1 MEIMS
6 PIPRLLFLSFMIHF
20 SCSSAQIS
28 RKELR
33 NTYGNQEVLVKSGS
47 SIKSDRVNPSRV
59 IQLSWQPRVFVY
71 RGFLSDEDCDH
82 LISLASGKT
91 NFVVSDAQG
100 RTARSLADVDV
111 KDEIVARVEEKIS
124 AWTLLP
130 LGNSR
135 PLQILHY
142 ANEQTNEKYDYYGNK
157 SAWQLNEPLM
167 ATVILSLSNTSRGGD
182 ISFPE
187 SQIKTS
193 GLKSKLWPYSV
204 SRNNLL
210 KPVKGNAILFFN
222 VHPNASPDKRSLH
235 ERNPVTEGGMWSA
248 VKIFYLRAVSGI
260 TAPTDHENSD
270 CTDEDESCPK
280 WAALGECQRNAV
292 FMVGSPD
299 YYGTCRKSCKVC

>member
-1 MEIMS
+1 
-6 PIPRLLFLSFMIHF
+6 
-20 SCSSAQIS
+20 
-28 RKELR
+28 
-33 NTYGNQEVLVKSGS
+33 
-47 SIKSDRVNPSRV
+47 
-59 IQLSWQPRVFVY
+59 
-71 RGFLSDEDCDH
+71 
-82 LISLASGKT
+82 
-91 NFVVSDAQG
+91 
-100 RTARSLADVDV
+100 
-111 KDEIVARVEEKIS
+111 
-124 AWTLLP
+124 
-130 LGNSR
+130 
-135 PLQILHY
+135 
-142 ANEQTNEKYDYYGNK
+142 
-157 SAWQLNEPLM
+157 M
-167 ATVILSLSNTSRGGD
+167 ATVILSLSNTSRGGE

-248 VKIFYLRAVSGI
+248 VKVFHLRAVSGI
-260 TAPTDHENSD
+260 NVPTEHENSD

>member
-1 MEIMS
+1 M
-6 PIPRLLFLSFMIHF
+6 
-20 SCSSAQIS
+20 AA
-28 RKELR
+28 K
-33 NTYGNQEVLVKSGS
+33 V
-47 SIKSDRVNPSRV
+47 
-59 IQLSWQPRVFVY
+59 RVFVY

>member
-1 MEIMS
+1 MVGDGAG
-6 PIPRLLFLSFMIHF
+6 L
-20 SCSSAQIS
+20 
-28 RKELR
+28 
-33 NTYGNQEVLVKSGS
+33 
-47 SIKSDRVNPSRV
+47 DPSRNPRSSGVVGVWDGQFLVVCHGGGGGFGGDLAFEGRSTGFEEVFGGSCARGYHIRKDTILWV
-59 IQLSWQPRVFVY
+59 I
-71 RGFLSDEDCDH
+71 
-82 LISLASGKT
+82 
-91 NFVVSDAQG
+91 
-100 RTARSLADVDV
+100 
-111 KDEIVARVEEKIS
+111 
-124 AWTLLP
+124 
-130 LGNSR
+130 
-135 PLQILHY
+135 
-142 ANEQTNEKYDYYGNK
+142 
-157 SAWQLNEPLM
+157 PLM
-167 ATVILSLSNTSRGGD
+167 ATVILSLSNTSRGGE

-248 VKIFYLRAVSGI
+248 VKVFYLRAVSGI

-270 CTDEDESCPK
+270 CTDEDESCSK